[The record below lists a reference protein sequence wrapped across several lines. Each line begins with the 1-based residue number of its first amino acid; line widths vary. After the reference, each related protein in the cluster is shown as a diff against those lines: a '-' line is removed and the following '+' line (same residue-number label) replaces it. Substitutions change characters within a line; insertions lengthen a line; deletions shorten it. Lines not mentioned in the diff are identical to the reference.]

1 MPKQSVKPPG
11 WFANAPAAADSD
23 RDLNQAKRKGRFQ
36 LTGSHYPLHPVR
48 VMADFA
54 LKLPTVA
61 ALVAG
66 VFALGLG
73 AYAQK
78 DDAKVTD
85 LNNPKAT

>member
-1 MPKQSVKPPG
+1 MPKQNVKPPG
-11 WFANAPAAADSD
+11 WFVNAPAAANSD
-23 RDLNQAKRKGRFQ
+23 RDLKQAKRKGSLQ
-36 LTGSHYPLHPVR
+36 LTVSNYPLHPER
-48 VMADFA
+48 VIAPFA

-61 ALVAG
+61 ALAAG

-73 AYAQK
+73 ACAQK